1 MVKALHI
8 VPAGV
13 VALIA
18 TGALAAP
25 TTLSAQQ
32 MPVQVAQ
39 AQNGN
44 GAATPGAAA
53 QARSVAPPPLAKT
66 DESDNSDENDLFDPN
81 RITRGPGRAE
91 FCARSRP
98 RELVP
103 SGFLRGSRR
112 AAAKRLA
119 QRPTASAP
127 RCRSNLTSGKR
138 RPFGSLIYG
147 KPLRLARPLS
157 AFRSAPNPPARRP

>member
-8 VPAGV
+8 VPAGL

-53 QARSVAPPPLAKT
+53 QASPPVAPPPLAKT

-81 RITRGPGRAE
+81 RINPVAPVE
-91 FCARSRP
+91 QNSAH
-98 RELVP
+98 EVD
-103 SGFLRGSRR
+103 RGS
-112 AAAKRLA
+112 
-119 QRPTASAP
+119 
-127 RCRSNLTSGKR
+127 
-138 RPFGSLIYG
+138 
-147 KPLRLARPLS
+147 
-157 AFRSAPNPPARRP
+157 